1 MTTAAASGVF
11 HLSSRYENILTDIVC
26 IALAQGELQPPT
38 PRSTTFYLFLPY
50 MDKSRIPVTP
60 TGQPSGFWAWV
71 PLSALTSIVPPLGT
85 ALGTVR
91 MVPYDDDDQA
101 WGPNWPGGGA
111 GGQGGGN
118 GDGKGG
124 GLGTPTAATVPTTAA
139 AGSSSSS
146 VAAEGKEGEK
156 GSNKGKVDEGKP
168 AEAPTEGA
176 PWHHGIPWDPEYGF
190 DGGGDAVGAEG
201 HEGEG
206 SDERPRKVI
215 KITCSFEIHLE

>member
-1 MTTAAASGVF
+1 M
-11 HLSSRYENILTDIVC
+11 E
-26 IALAQGELQPPT
+26 P
-38 PRSTTFYLFLPY
+38 
-50 MDKSRIPVTP
+50 SRIPVTP
-60 TGQPSGFWAWV
+60 TGQPTGFWAWV
-71 PLSALTSIVPPLGT
+71 PLSALTSIVPPLQHT
-85 ALGTVR
+85 AALGTVR
-91 MVPYDDDDQA
+91 MVPTTPAYDDDQA

-156 GSNKGKVDEGKP
+156 GSKKG
-168 AEAPTEGA
+168 A
-176 PWHHGIPWDPEYGF
+176 PWDPEYGF
-190 DGGGDAVGAEG
+190 DGGGAAVGGEG

>member
-91 MVPYDDDDQA
+91 MVPYDDDDDQA

-146 VAAEGKEGEK
+146 SVAAEGKEGEK
-156 GSNKGKVDEGKP
+156 GSKKG
-168 AEAPTEGA
+168 A
-176 PWHHGIPWDPEYGF
+176 PWDPEYGF